1 MFVSSPENWRI
12 CLPQPKVY
20 PQNSRF
26 ESVLS
31 RSGRPYEVVALGGTF
46 DVLHAGHKQLLSE
59 AFRLGDK
66 VLIGVTSDRL
76 VRASKKNHPVRPFK
90 ERVRDV
96 RLFLRT
102 RNWASRARIS
112 ELNEPYGPAYRRK
125 KLQALIVSKGT
136 LESGRLL
143 NKLRE
148 ARGLRPLHLRVVRL
162 RMSEDGRPIS
172 STRIRDGEID
182 LRGRLLKTRG

>member
-1 MFVSSPENWRI
+1 M
-12 CLPQPKVY
+12 
-20 PQNSRF
+20 
-26 ESVLS
+26 S
-31 RSGRPYEVVALGGTF
+31 RSSRRYEVVALGGTF

-66 VLIGVTSDRL
+66 VLIGVTSDGL
-76 VRASKKNHPVRPFK
+76 VRASKKNHSVRPFTQ
-90 ERVRDV
+90 RVRDV

-102 RNWASRARIS
+102 RGWSSRARIS

-136 LESGRLL
+136 LKSGLLL
-143 NKLRE
+143 NELRE
-148 ARGLRPLHLRVVRL
+148 ARGLKPLHLKVVGL
-162 RMSEDGRPIS
+162 LAAEDGKPIS

-182 LRGRLLKTRG
+182 LRGHLLKRTH

>member
-1 MFVSSPENWRI
+1 M
-12 CLPQPKVY
+12 
-20 PQNSRF
+20 
-26 ESVLS
+26 S
-31 RSGRPYEVVALGGTF
+31 RSGRRYEVVALGGTF
-46 DVLHAGHKQLLSE
+46 DVLHAGHKRLLSE

-76 VRASKKNHPVRPFK
+76 VRALKKNHPVRPFPQ
-90 ERVRDV
+90 RVRDI

-102 RNWASRARIS
+102 RRWSSRARVS

-136 LESGRLL
+136 LESGRIL

-148 ARGLRPLHLRVVRL
+148 AQGLKPLHLQLVRL
-162 RMSEDGRPIS
+162 LAAEDGKPIS

-182 LRGRLLKTRG
+182 LNGHLMRRTR

>member
-1 MFVSSPENWRI
+1 M
-12 CLPQPKVY
+12 
-20 PQNSRF
+20 
-26 ESVLS
+26 S
-31 RSGRPYEVVALGGTF
+31 RSGHRYEVVALGGTF

-66 VLIGVTSDRL
+66 VLIGVTGDYL
-76 VRASKKNHPVRPFK
+76 VKSLKKNHPVRPFSQ
-90 ERVRDV
+90 RVRDV

-102 RNWASRARIS
+102 RRWSSRARIS
-112 ELNEPYGPAYRRK
+112 ELNEPYGPAYRRR

-136 LESGRLL
+136 LESGRFL

-148 ARGLRPLHLRVVRL
+148 AQGLKPLHLQVVGL
-162 RMSEDGRPIS
+162 LAAEDGKPIS

-182 LRGRLLKTRG
+182 PLGHLLKRKP